1 MTYLK
6 KSAEV
11 VAGLMLLV
19 GFFFLLGTAG
29 ASDYAYELGECFN
42 IMPHIPF
49 IIGGVLMIG
58 CGVMVLKWTNN
69 ERTGEENGN

>member
-29 ASDYAYELGECFN
+29 ASDYANEVGECFN
-42 IMPHIPF
+42 IVPCIPY
-49 IIGGVLMIG
+49 IISGVLMIG
-58 CGVMVLKWTNN
+58 CGVMVLKWIDN
-69 ERTGEENGN
+69 ERTGEEDDN